1 MKKEDIPSILRRHFP
16 SLNNP
21 ELSDTISEKAVFLTI
36 PAGKI
41 LMNTGDHIQLIPLVV
56 KGSIKVSRA
65 DESGHEV
72 LLYYIHPG

>member
-41 LMNTGDHIQLIPLVV
+41 LMSDDGGMVMWKLDKREVSIMLAWDKEKNNSSVV
-56 KGSIKVSRA
+56 VTYK
-65 DESGHEV
+65 
-72 LLYYIHPG
+72 